1 MQKLNS
7 LACLI
12 RHARS
17 AYRWWL
23 VVLMTGGML
32 AAAVN
37 AETKDSVEMPAQT
50 TTSEMSTRAGAL
62 KAASSALAEIV
73 NYRQYSPFFASSG
86 QPAREQFESL
96 KAAGFDRIVYIAFSH
111 NGRAISDEDKL
122 VKELGMGY
130 LHIPV
135 DFDNPQIDEFET
147 FATYLLGAPDKKT
160 LLHCQ
165 VNYRATAF
173 SFLYRVI
180 YDGVAVAE
188 AKADMNT
195 VWQPDAVWRD
205 FIFAVLDDHD
215 ISPVCEGCDWTP
227 PVPTSS

>member
-1 MQKLNS
+1 MQKLNTLAS
-7 LACLI
+7 LTF
-12 RHARS
+12 HARS
-17 AYRWWL
+17 AYRWVL
-23 VVLMTGGML
+23 VMLMTVTMFSATVG
-32 AAAVN
+32 
-37 AETKDSVEMPAQT
+37 AETAGKARLSSQA
-50 TTSEMSTRAGAL
+50 SMSDIDASAGTAE
-62 KAASSALAEIV
+62 KTATALAEII
-73 NYRQYSPFFASSG
+73 NYRQYSPVHASSG
-86 QPAREQFESL
+86 QPAREQFEIL

-135 DFDNPQIDEFET
+135 DFDSPRMDEFET
-147 FATYLLGAPDKKT
+147 FATYLLGAPEKRT

-180 YDGVAVAE
+180 YDEVTVAD

-205 FIFAVLDDHD
+205 FIFMVLGEHD
-215 ISPVCEGCDWTP
+215 ISPACEGCDWTP
-227 PVPTSS
+227 PPPKTS